1 MAKAKNDKTRFTHVD
16 HTIREKYDLTMNQYA
31 IADSI
36 AKLQRLN
43 EEGICYASKN
53 YLGRFINISRRATIN
68 VIKKLVEKRLVV
80 RTCEG
85 LRKTKK
91 WDRNFEDSE
100 MDFDY
105 ESE

>member
-43 EEGICYASKN
+43 EDGICYASN
-53 YLGRFINISRRATIN
+53 EYLGGFINITRRATIN
-68 VIKKLVEKRLVV
+68 IINKLVEKGLVV
-80 RTCEG
+80 RIG
-85 LRKTKK
+85 VDLRTTEK
-91 WDRNFEDSE
+91 WDRNFKKSE
-100 MDFDY
+100 NGY
-105 ESE
+105 

>member
-16 HTIREKYDLTMNQYA
+16 HTIREKYDLTMNAYA

-43 EEGICYASKN
+43 AGGLCYASKN
-53 YLGRFINISRRATIN
+53 YLGKFINLSRKTVIN
-68 VIKKLVEKRLVV
+68 ILNKLVEKGLVV
-80 RTCEG
+80 RLG
-85 LRKTKK
+85 GNLRTTEK

>member
-1 MAKAKNDKTRFTHVD
+1 MAKGKNDKIRFTYVI
-16 HTIREKYDLTMNQYA
+16 HTIREKYDLTMNAYE

-36 AKLQRLN
+36 YKLQ
-43 EEGICYASKN
+43 ESTEVCYASKE

-68 VIKKLVEKRLVV
+68 IINKLVEKGLVV
-80 RTCEG
+80 RTG
-85 LRKTKK
+85 VNLRTTEE
-91 WDRNFEDSE
+91 WDRNFNKTE

>member
-1 MAKAKNDKTRFTHVD
+1 MTKEKNDKIRFTYVV
-16 HTIREKYDLTMNQYA
+16 HTIREKYGLTMNEYA

-43 EEGICYASKN
+43 AGGLCYASKD
-53 YLGRFINISRRATIN
+53 YLSSFINISRRATIN
-68 VIKKLVEKRLVV
+68 VINKLVEKGLVV
-80 RTCEG
+80 RIG
-85 LRKTKK
+85 GDLKTTEK
-91 WDRNFEDSE
+91 WNQNFEDSE